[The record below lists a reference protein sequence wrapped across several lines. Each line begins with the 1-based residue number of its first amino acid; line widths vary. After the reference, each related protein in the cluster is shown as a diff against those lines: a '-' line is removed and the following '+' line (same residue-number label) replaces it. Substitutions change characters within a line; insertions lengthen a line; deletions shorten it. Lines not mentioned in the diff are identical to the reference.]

1 VEGQLEQSDGRWR
14 LRFTRT
20 LPHPPEKVWRAITEP
35 EHLGAWFPTDIEG
48 ERRTGAPLRFV
59 FRNGEGPTV
68 AGEMIA
74 YDPPS
79 VLEFRWGSDETLRF
93 ELQPDVE
100 GSVLTFLNTFDEL
113 GKAAR
118 DAAGWHVCLDAL
130 AYHLDGPE
138 AHVDGEEAP
147 GTPGER
153 WQQVHTSYVERFG
166 PDASTIGPPAGHA
179 AV

>member
-1 VEGQLEQSDGRWR
+1 MEGQLEQSDGRWR

-48 ERRTGAPLRFV
+48 ERTAGAALRFV
-59 FRNGEGPTV
+59 FRNGEGPKV
-68 AGEMIA
+68 DGEMIT

-79 VLEFRWGSDETLRF
+79 VLEFRWGSEETLRF
-93 ELQPDVE
+93 EVRPDGE
-100 GSVLTFLNTFDEL
+100 GSVLLFLNTFDEL

-130 AYHLDGPE
+130 ASHLDGPE

-147 GTPGER
+147 GAPGGR
-153 WQQVHTSYVERFG
+153 WQQVHESYVERFG
-166 PDASTIGPPAGHA
+166 PDASTVGPP
-179 AV
+179 